1 MPTIKSSTTLRN
13 EYSKISKYCHETGE
27 PVYVTVNGEGDL
39 TVMSI
44 DAFEK
49 RERTLEIREKLLE
62 AQLQKANSV
71 PMLDFDEAMNELEE
85 LAHGKL

>member
-1 MPTIKSSTTLRN
+1 MPAIKSSTSLRN
-13 EYSKISKYCHETGE
+13 DYSKISKYCHETGE

-49 RERTLEIREKLLE
+49 RERALEIREKLLE
-62 AQLQKANSV
+62 AQLQKANGR
-71 PMLDFDEAMNELEE
+71 PMLDFDKAMSELKA

>member
-1 MPTIKSSTTLRN
+1 MPTIKSSTSLRN
-13 EYSKISKYCHETGE
+13 DYSKISKYCHETGE

-44 DAFEK
+44 DG
-49 RERTLEIREKLLE
+49 
-62 AQLQKANSV
+62 V
-71 PMLDFDEAMNELEE
+71 PMLDFDEAMSELKA

>member
-13 EYSKISKYCHETGE
+13 NYSKISKYCHETGE

-44 DAFEK
+44 EAFEK
-49 RERTLEIREKLLE
+49 RERALEIREKLLE
-62 AQLQKANSV
+62 AQLQKANGV
-71 PMLDFDEAMNELEE
+71 HMLNFDEAMSELKE

>member
-1 MPTIKSSTTLRN
+1 MPTIKSSTSLRN
-13 EYSKISKYCHETGE
+13 DYSKISKYCHETGE

-44 DAFEK
+44 EAFEK
-49 RERTLEIREKLLE
+49 RERALEIREKLLE
-62 AQLQKANSV
+62 AQLQKANGV
-71 PMLDFDEAMNELEE
+71 PMLDFDAAMSELKA

>member
-13 EYSKISKYCHETGE
+13 DYSKISKHCHETGE

-39 TVMSI
+39 AVMSI
-44 DAFEK
+44 EAFEK

-62 AQLQKANSV
+62 AQIQKAEGV
-71 PMLDFDEAMNELEE
+71 PMLDFDDAMSELEA
-85 LAHGKL
+85 LANGQV

>member
-1 MPTIKSSTTLRN
+1 MPTIKSSTSLRN
-13 EYSKISKYCHETGE
+13 DYSKISKYCHETGE

-49 RERTLEIREKLLE
+49 RERALEIREKLLE
-62 AQLQKANSV
+62 AQLQKANGGGSSSCSSW
-71 PMLDFDEAMNELEE
+71 
-85 LAHGKL
+85 

>member
-1 MPTIKSSTTLRN
+1 MPTIKSSTSLRN

-49 RERTLEIREKLLE
+49 RERALEIREKLLE
-62 AQLQKANSV
+62 AQLQKANGV
-71 PMLDFDEAMNELEE
+71 PMLDFI
-85 LAHGKL
+85 

>member
-1 MPTIKSSTTLRN
+1 M
-13 EYSKISKYCHETGE
+13 
-27 PVYVTVNGEGDL
+27 YVTVNGEGDL

-49 RERTLEIREKLLE
+49 RERALEIREKLLV
-62 AQLQKANSV
+62 AQFQKANGV
-71 PMLDFDEAMNELEE
+71 PMLDFDDAMNELKA